1 MTALYIT
8 SSRSGEGKTA
18 LALGL
23 ARWFQAQGKKVGYLK
38 PGSPDGDAAFARTT
52 LGLEET
58 EEALCPQDLAVGY
71 QAVAKE
77 KDVVVIEGMSP
88 GDASGLNARI
98 VLVAGY
104 PQRTADE
111 VVEMAGAVGPSLAGV
126 VVNSVPRRRMLA
138 ARESWTPT
146 LEGRGVKALGFLPQ
160 DRTLF
165 SLSVAD
171 LAQHL
176 DGNIIN
182 HQEKAADLVED
193 VMVGVLWVDPIP
205 LYFSSKKAKAV
216 LTRGD
221 RPDVQLGA
229 LETPTRCL
237 ILSKGVQPHPH
248 IYYRAEDKGVPIM
261 VTAQDTAQAM
271 QTIDEA
277 AIKTRFRQ
285 EQKLPRLMELVEDNL
300 NLEAFAGLLKA

>member
-1 MTALYIT
+1 
-8 SSRSGEGKTA
+8 
-18 LALGL
+18 
-23 ARWFQAQGKKVGYLK
+23 
-38 PGSPDGDAAFARTT
+38 
-52 LGLEET
+52 T
-58 EEALCPQDLAVGY
+58 EEALCPQDLAAGY
-71 QAVAKE
+71 QAVAKG

-88 GDASGLNARI
+88 GDASGPNAR
-98 VLVAGY
+98 VVMVAGY

-111 VVEMAGAVGPSLAGV
+111 VVELAGAVGPHLAGV
-126 VVNSVPRRRMLA
+126 VVNAVPRRRMLA

-146 LEGRGVKALGFLPQ
+146 LVGRGVKVLGFLPQ

-182 HQEKAADLVED
+182 HQEKTADLVED
-193 VMVGVLWVDPIP
+193 VMVGVLWVDPTP

-221 RPDVQLGA
+221 RPDVHLGA

-237 ILSKGVQPHPH
+237 ILSKGVQPHPN

-277 AIKTRFRQ
+277 VIKTRFRQ

-300 NLEAFAGLLKA
+300 DLEAFAGLLKA